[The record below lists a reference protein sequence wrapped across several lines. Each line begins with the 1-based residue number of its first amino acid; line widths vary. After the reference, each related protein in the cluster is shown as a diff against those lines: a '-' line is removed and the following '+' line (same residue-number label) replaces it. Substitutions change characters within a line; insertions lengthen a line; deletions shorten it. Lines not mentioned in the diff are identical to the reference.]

1 MAFASRPL
9 DAVPPRHPP
18 DLPFLR
24 HSDGYAHWGMLSA
37 AEWFATNELK
47 SVRAILDEHPGYRL
61 VLTGHSLGAGTACLL
76 AHWIKNKPE
85 AA

>member
-1 MAFASRPL
+1 
-9 DAVPPRHPP
+9 
-18 DLPFLR
+18 
-24 HSDGYAHWGMLSA
+24 MLSA
-37 AEWFATNELK
+37 AEWFATNELQN
-47 SVRAILDEHPGYRL
+47 VRDILDKHPGYNL

>member
-1 MAFASRPL
+1 
-9 DAVPPRHPP
+9 
-18 DLPFLR
+18 
-24 HSDGYAHWGMLSA
+24 MLSA